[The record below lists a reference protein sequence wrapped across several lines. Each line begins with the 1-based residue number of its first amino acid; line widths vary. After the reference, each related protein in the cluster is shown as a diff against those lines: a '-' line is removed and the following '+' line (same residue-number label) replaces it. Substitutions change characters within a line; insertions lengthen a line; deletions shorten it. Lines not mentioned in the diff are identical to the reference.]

1 MKIAYKYMGKW
12 HTVVRLDN
20 SYNKFMRVNEGQIIE
35 SDLEPSYFLQAWFIA
50 VDLPKKAD
58 LEYAKAKMKADK
70 ILKDSKKKKVS
81 KSAKVKVDVKTM
93 KDEEIKAELDS
104 RGVKYHRNLGRV
116 KLEKLL
122 IDTMIVE

>member
-1 MKIAYKYMGKW
+1 
-12 HTVVRLDN
+12 
-20 SYNKFMRVNEGQIIE
+20 
-35 SDLEPSYFLQAWFIA
+35 
-50 VDLPKKAD
+50 
-58 LEYAKAKMKADK
+58 MKADK